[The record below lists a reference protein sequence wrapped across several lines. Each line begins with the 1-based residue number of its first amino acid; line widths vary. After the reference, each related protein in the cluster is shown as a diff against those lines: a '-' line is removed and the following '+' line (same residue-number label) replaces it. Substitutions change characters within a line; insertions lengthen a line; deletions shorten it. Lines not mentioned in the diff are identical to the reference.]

1 MVTKTNKCSALKSFI
16 LDDLADLDLD
26 SYLNFDLNLEFEGV
40 EKVSEFSKKWCVG
53 SFFFSMP
60 HLIMMLFFET
70 NWLILGGKI

>member
-26 SYLNFDLNLEFEGV
+26 SYLNFDLNLEFEGI
-40 EKVSEFSKKWCVG
+40 EKSLRIFKETVYGK
-53 SFFFSMP
+53 FFFSML
-60 HLIMMLFFET
+60 HLNMMLFFET